1 MRKTDVEMGDLP
13 QVPVS
18 GDSGVVTL
26 RTMSEPSLS
35 RAPGPWAASFTCSL
49 AGLWEAGWE
58 GGTGTRP

>member
-1 MRKTDVEMGDLP
+1 MGDLP